1 MGAGLSL
8 SGVSNTGHDVD
19 GFSGPAPI
27 PELLLRWVQFGIFMP
42 RFAINSW
49 NDDGTLNEPW
59 MHPEITPHVSRLLKL
74 RYRLTPYFY
83 DLRWR
88 SHSRCKPMIRPS
100 FYDFQADPRSF
111 DENDEDAGRQPSR
124 GRRGRARRA

>member
-19 GFSGPAPI
+19 GFSGPAPS

-42 RFAINSW
+42 RFAINFW

-59 MHPEITPHVSRLLKL
+59 MYPEIPPHVSRLLKL
-74 RYRLTPYFY
+74 RYRLMLNHGTACFCIN
-83 DLRWR
+83 
-88 SHSRCKPMIRPS
+88 SCTSPMTS
-100 FYDFQADPRSF
+100 FGFKSIAK
-111 DENDEDAGRQPSR
+111 
-124 GRRGRARRA
+124 